1 MLRVLQERVQV
12 LGLVLGKVFVEEVKF
27 GQNVDQV
34 DFSGHVLLE
43 KQDILELLVELS
55 NKESV
60 RLLLLSLEF

>member
-1 MLRVLQERVQV
+1 LLRVLQERVQV

-27 GQNVDQV
+27 GQNIDQV
-34 DFSGHVLLE
+34 DFSCHVLLE